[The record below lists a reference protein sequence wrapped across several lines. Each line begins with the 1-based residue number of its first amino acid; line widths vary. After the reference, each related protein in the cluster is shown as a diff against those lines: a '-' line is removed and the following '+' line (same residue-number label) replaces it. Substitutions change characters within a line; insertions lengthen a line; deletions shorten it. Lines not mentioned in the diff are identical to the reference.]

1 MVLEVMK
8 MKQSVTLKGT
18 KDGFVLT
25 LDESVAFETV
35 LSDLDQLLEKLHSEN
50 KEQKEVQKGISLEV
64 KTGMRLFSEDEKA
77 KREVS
82 SWTLEGDVNT
92 NPWSGYRYTGKLRP
106 HYPLVSNRCHSV
118 LQRCYIL

>member
-1 MVLEVMK
+1 MPERV
-8 MKQSVTLKGT
+8 KGRLT
-18 KDGFVLT
+18 YFWITFWTPRFLLLVGLILLLRIFFFFV
-25 LDESVAFETV
+25 
-35 LSDLDQLLEKLHSEN
+35 
-50 KEQKEVQKGISLEV
+50 
-64 KTGMRLFSEDEKA
+64 FSEDEKA

-118 LQRCYIL
+118 LPPPLHSVASNGPVLT